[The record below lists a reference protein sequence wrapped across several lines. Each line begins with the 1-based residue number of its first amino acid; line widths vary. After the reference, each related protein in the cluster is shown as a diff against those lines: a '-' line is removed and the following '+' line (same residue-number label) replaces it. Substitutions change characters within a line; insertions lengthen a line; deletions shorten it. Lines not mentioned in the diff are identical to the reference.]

1 MKKKILIMI
10 PIVFVIIIIGILA
23 YANLKNQK
31 GSTDA
36 MKFKEEYES
45 YNQTLNTNGQEIRAI
60 TISKNNPFIYKEAS
74 DIVDMIQNKE
84 TFVVYFGF
92 PTCPWCRSV
101 LPTLVEVAKDLKINT
116 IYYVDILD
124 IRDTISLGEDNK
136 PITNKEGTDAYYEL
150 IDLLS
155 NVLSDYS
162 LTDSD
167 GNKVLT
173 GEKRI
178 MAPNIVNIVK
188 GKAISMTTGISNKQT
203 NAYMELTDEMLKETY
218 QKFKCTL
225 KEC

>member
-10 PIVFVIIIIGILA
+10 PIVLVMIIVAIFA
-23 YANLKNQK
+23 YVNLK
-31 GSTDA
+31 SSDA
-36 MKFKEEYES
+36 MKFKKEYES
-45 YNQTLNTNGQEIRAI
+45 YNRTLNANGQEIREI
-60 TISKNNPFIYKEAS
+60 EIPKDNPFVYKEAS
-74 DIVDMIQNKE
+74 ELVEMIKNKE

-101 LPTLVEVAKDLKINT
+101 VPTLVEVANDLDVDT
-116 IYYVDILD
+116 IYYVDILE
-124 IRDTISLGEDNK
+124 IRDTISLDEDNN
-136 PITNKEGTDAYYEL
+136 PVTEKEGTEAYYEL

-167 GNKVLT
+167 ENTILT

-188 GKAISMTTGISNKQT
+188 GKAISMTSGISEQQRQSK
-203 NAYMELTDEMLKETY
+203 NAYIELTEEMLEDTY
-218 QKFKCTL
+218 QQFKCTL
-225 KEC
+225 TEC